1 MWFGSLL
8 DMLVVGIAI
17 LKMIKL
23 WKKGCTDTENGEVEH
38 IEDER
43 K

>member
-1 MWFGSLL
+1 
-8 DMLVVGIAI
+8 MLVVGIAI

-43 K
+43 E